1 MRYFGVFRVFWET
14 QSFLRDFTK
23 TDDYFYYCSSYLW
36 KHLACG
42 RHTDWYKWRIS
53 AVHPI
58 WLHLTAF
65 EIYSPHWHSL
75 ASSKIRY
82 SVTFFFLVSL
92 VNQDMNEYV
101 IVKELQGKRVP
112 DLLKCPEVNML
123 SFIHIQLKGSWKHQL
138 ILIM

>member
-1 MRYFGVFRVFWET
+1 MSFEKPSLFLETLQRRMITSTTVHLIFESTWPVGVIQIDISEGYLLYT
-14 QSFLRDFTK
+14 QFD
-23 TDDYFYYCSSYLW
+23 
-36 KHLACG
+36 
-42 RHTDWYKWRIS
+42 
-53 AVHPI
+53 
-58 WLHLTAF
+58 LTAF

-123 SFIHIQLKGSWKHQL
+123 SFIHIQLKGS
-138 ILIM
+138 